1 MKAWQEAENLAAD
14 YLTRLGFKGV
24 ELETGGADG
33 GVDVR
38 VPDLIVAQ
46 VKATGSRVG
55 RPVIQQIFGIGQAE
69 GAQAVVFSLSGFS
82 QEAIDWADEQTVSLF
97 VFRKTIGG
105 FRIKPVNPAAHVL
118 IRWANKEYGINK
130 RVASPAGWDAL
141 SGWEKAFGF
150 VVWVCS
156 SWLRLLVAVFIAVFL
171 VTLVGSCLG
180 GDDAD
185 ESPRPTRTTRC
196 PKDDLRQ
203 GEVCAKNPD
212 LDGRC
217 EFVPLE
223 ERSEYWYQSS
233 LCPSGYWYIQP

>member
-1 MKAWQEAENLAAD
+1 MAMKAWQEAESFAAS

-33 GVDVR
+33 GVDVC
-38 VPDLIVAQ
+38 VPGLIVAQ
-46 VKATGSRVG
+46 VKATSSRVG

-69 GAQAVVFSLSGFS
+69 GAHAVVFSLSGFS

-150 VVWVCS
+150 VFWVCS
-156 SWLRLLVAVFIAVFL
+156 SWLRLLVAVFIVIFL

-180 GDDAD
+180 GAEVSLPTSMGADA
-185 ESPRPTRTTRC
+185 
-196 PKDDLRQ
+196 
-203 GEVCAKNPD
+203 
-212 LDGRC
+212 
-217 EFVPLE
+217 
-223 ERSEYWYQSS
+223 
-233 LCPSGYWYIQP
+233 